1 LIVRRVRDRAR
12 TEELFPVWRH
22 HPFLTNST
30 EDTTQADITHRQHA
44 IIETVLSDVIDGPLA
59 HMPSGQF
66 ASNAAWA
73 ICAAITHN
81 LLRAAGA
88 LAGDRHAA
96 ARGATLR
103 RHLVAVPARLA
114 RPQRRP
120 VLHLPAHWPW
130 AQQWL
135 QLWTAAD
142 PPAAA

>member
-1 LIVRRVRDRAR
+1 MYSTRLPLTKNLGDIIEWLPVYRACSRGPFRDRAR

-81 LLRAAGA
+81 LLRAAGT

-103 RHLVAVPARLA
+103 RRLVAVPARLA
-114 RPQRRP
+114 
-120 VLHLPAHWPW
+120 
-130 AQQWL
+130 
-135 QLWTAAD
+135 
-142 PPAAA
+142 